1 MPLRVRHGS
10 WAECVVV
17 GEAALV
23 HKPDTYSWAEAAAL
37 PMQSCVAHAAVKAAG
52 LLAAPVLDTVPHKEA
67 AAGDVEV
74 TAAGALVTKEGT
86 DPAAVCR
93 ARVAVVGASSTTGLM
108 VTDMLVSRGVAVL
121 GVCSAPS
128 APAVIANGAVAV
140 LDRKA
145 GGLASRPAD
154 LKLEVVIDCVGGQEV
169 EDAAREALGNRGHF
183 VTIMGPGAGSFGDG
197 DDGARGQMVQGAK
210 IASRSLK
217 GLFSSMKYTQAAMP
231 VSDSPRVKIL
241 EQLMNENIKSVV
253 DSEVD
258 MFDEEA
264 MLAAVEK
271 VNSHK
276 TRGRLIFTNYENC

>member
-108 VTDMLVSRGVAVL
+108 VTDMLVSRGVPVL

-128 APAVIANGAVAV
+128 APAVISNGAVAV
-140 LDRKA
+140 LDRNR
-145 GGLASRPAD
+145 GGLAAAPPG
-154 LKLEVVIDCVGGQEV
+154 LQLEVVIDCVGGQEV
-169 EDAAREALGNRGHF
+169 EAAARKALGHRGHF
-183 VTIMGPGAGSFGDG
+183 VTVVGPDTFGDDIDKASG
-197 DDGARGQMVQGAK
+197 LMAHMASIAFRTLKGKFSGSKYSLPAMPLSGGARIM
-210 IASRSLK
+210 
-217 GLFSSMKYTQAAMP
+217 
-231 VSDSPRVKIL
+231 
-241 EQLMNENIKSVV
+241 EQHLRENLKSVV

-258 MFDEEA
+258 LFNQEA
-264 MLAAVEK
+264 MVAAVDK

-276 TRGRLIFTNYENC
+276 TRGRLSKD

>member
-108 VTDMLVSRGVAVL
+108 VTDMLVSRGVPVL

-128 APAVIANGAVAV
+128 APAVISNGAVAV
-140 LDRKA
+140 LDRNR
-145 GGLASRPAD
+145 GGLAATPHG
-154 LKLEVVIDCVGGQEV
+154 LQLEVVIDCVGGQEV
-169 EDAAREALGNRGHF
+169 EAAARQALGQRGHF
-183 VTIMGPGAGSFGDG
+183 VTVVGPDTFGDDIDKASG
-197 DDGARGQMVQGAK
+197 LMAHMASIAIRTLKGKFSGSKYSLPAMPLSGGARIM
-210 IASRSLK
+210 
-217 GLFSSMKYTQAAMP
+217 
-231 VSDSPRVKIL
+231 
-241 EQLMNENIKSVV
+241 EQHLRENLKSVV

-258 MFDEEA
+258 LFNQEA
-264 MLAAVEK
+264 MVAAVDK

-276 TRGRLIFTNYENC
+276 TRGRLILKID

>member
-128 APAVIANGAVAV
+128 APAVISNGAVAV
-140 LDRKA
+140 LDRNR
-145 GGLASRPAD
+145 GGLAAAPPG
-154 LKLEVVIDCVGGQEV
+154 LQLEVVIDCVGGQEV
-169 EDAAREALGNRGHF
+169 EAVARKALGHRGHF
-183 VTIMGPGAGSFGDG
+183 VTVVGPDTFGDDIDKASG
-197 DDGARGQMVQGAK
+197 LMAHMASIAIRTLKGKFSGSKYSLPAMPLSGGARIM
-210 IASRSLK
+210 
-217 GLFSSMKYTQAAMP
+217 
-231 VSDSPRVKIL
+231 
-241 EQLMNENIKSVV
+241 EQHLRENLKSVV

-258 MFDEEA
+258 LFNQEA
-264 MLAAVEK
+264 MVVAVDK

-276 TRGRLIFTNYENC
+276 TRGRLIFKID